1 MKTGI
6 TILNKL
12 AFKRHYKNILIF
24 QNCKKYV
31 LITLQFLFGKKKIL
45 KANLQL
51 FLMDSQNF
59 TKNNFFETI
68 FLNSEHS

>member
-51 FLMDSQNF
+51 FLWIH
-59 TKNNFFETI
+59 KILRKII
-68 FLNSEHS
+68 FLRQSF